1 MDQRVAGVLCPVSM
15 LPSRFGIGDFG
26 KSSRAFVDLAAEMGM
41 KLWQI
46 LPLNPLGYGHSP
58 YQPFSSFAIDD
69 LYMDLDA
76 LYEEGLLAEPAPDEL
91 GVEPGKVDYEKTKA
105 FKAPYIEKAYKAFMK
120 KEGAA
125 ATLNAF
131 MREHPWCKV
140 YALFMYLKKG
150 EGMRSWAE
158 WPKEKKDRISSLA
171 YKNTAERTGRLF
183 ETWIQY
189 ELYREWDLLREYA
202 HGKGI
207 KIVGDVPFY
216 VGYDSA
222 DVYEN
227 RDKFLLDPV
236 TLEPTFVAGVPPD
249 YFSATGQRW
258 GNPIYDWD
266 KLKKEDYELVV
277 NRLRRNGELYD
288 IIRLDHFRAFD
299 TYWKI
304 PSSCPT
310 AVEGEWILGP
320 ATSFFDLFLKK
331 CPNIEII
338 AEDLG
343 DLRPEV
349 LVLRDHYA
357 FPGMN
362 VVEFTFDDVLKGKK
376 VDQNNM
382 VAYLGTHDNDP
393 MKAYLESLRPD
404 HCRYWMEQ
412 IHAKGY
418 NEPTD
423 VDCFVAYA
431 LSLEAKYTIIA
442 AQDYLGL
449 GKESRLNVPGVVDSV
464 NWTFRLASLDGLKAK
479 APYIR
484 SLVERYGRL

>member
-1 MDQRVAGVLCPVSM
+1 MEQRVAGVLCPVSM

-76 LYEEGLLAEPAPDEL
+76 LYEEGLLAEPAPDEP

-105 FKAPYIEKAYKAFMK
+105 FKTPYIEKAYKAFMK

-236 TLEPTFVAGVPPD
+236 TLEPTFIAGVPPD

-266 KLKKEDYELVV
+266 KLKDEDYELVV

-288 IIRLDHFRAFD
+288 IVRLDHFRAFD
-299 TYWKI
+299 T
-304 PSSCPT
+304 S
-310 AVEGEWILGP
+310 
-320 ATSFFDLFLKK
+320 LFL
-331 CPNIEII
+331 PDGRRGRVDPRPR
-338 AEDLG
+338 DLL
-343 DLRPEV
+343 LRPLPQEV
-349 LVLRDHYA
+349 PEYRDHRRGPRRPP
-357 FPGMN
+357 PGGPRPPRPLCLPGD
-362 VVEFTFDDVLKGKK
+362 ERRGI
-376 VDQNNM
+376 
-382 VAYLGTHDNDP
+382 H
-393 MKAYLESLRPD
+393 LRRRP
-404 HCRYWMEQ
+404 Q
-412 IHAKGY
+412 G
-418 NEPTD
+418 
-423 VDCFVAYA
+423 
-431 LSLEAKYTIIA
+431 
-442 AQDYLGL
+442 Q
-449 GKESRLNVPGVVDSV
+449 ESRPEQHGGLPRDPRQRSDEGLPRVPPS
-464 NWTFRLASLDGLKAK
+464 RPLPLLDGAD
-479 APYIR
+479 PR
-484 SLVERYGRL
+484 QRL

>member
-1 MDQRVAGVLCPVSM
+1 MQQRVAGVLCPISM

-26 KSSRAFVDLAAEMGM
+26 KSSRAFIDLASEMGM

-76 LYEEGLLAEPAPDEL
+76 LYEEGLLKAKVPDEPVTDL
-91 GVEPGKVDYEKTKA
+91 SRVDYEKAKA
-105 FKAPYIEKAYKAFMK
+105 YKAPYLMEAYKAFMK
-120 KEGAA
+120 KEGALK
-125 ATLNAF
+125 TLNAF
-131 MREHPWCKV
+131 VKDHPWCRV

-158 WPKEKKDRISSLA
+158 WPEEKKNRLSSLA
-171 YKNTAERTGRLF
+171 YQNSAERTGRLF
-183 ETWIQY
+183 EVWIQY
-189 ELYREWDLLREYA
+189 ELYREWGLLREYA
-202 HGKGI
+202 HAHGL

-227 RDKFLLDPV
+227 RDKFLLDPA
-236 TLEPTFVAGVPPD
+236 TLEPTFIAGVPPD

-258 GNPIYDWD
+258 GNPIYDWE
-266 KLKKEDYELVV
+266 KLKKEGYKLVV
-277 NRLRRNGELYD
+277 DRLRRNGELYD
-288 IIRLDHFRAFD
+288 IVRLDHFRAFD

-320 ATSFFDLFLKK
+320 ADSFFDIFLKA
-331 CPNIEII
+331 CPDVEII

-349 LVLRDHYA
+349 LLLRDRFA

-362 VVEFTFDDVLKGKK
+362 VVEFAFDDVLKGKK
-376 VDQNNM
+376 VDANNM

-393 MKAYLESLRPD
+393 MKAYLESLHPD
-404 HCRYWMEQ
+404 HLRYWLDE
-412 IHAKGY
+412 IHARGF
-418 NEPTD
+418 NEPTP
-423 VDCFVAYA
+423 VDCFVSYA
-431 LSLEAKYTIIA
+431 FSLEAKYAIIS

-449 GKESRLNVPGVVDSV
+449 GKESRINVPGVVDGV
-464 NWTFRLASLDGLKAK
+464 NWTFRLPSLDALKAK

-484 SLVERYGRL
+484 SLVARHGRL